1 MADLLSDLKTILSLF
16 YLVWIYGW
24 AKNQL
29 GSAKLAILFAVIVV
43 YLGFFTHDELILI
56 PVILFLVA
64 FFGKNI
70 VEKMPGPDVGG
81 GGGHGGAGHG
91 GEDHLRD

>member
-1 MADLLSDLKTILSLF
+1 MADLGSDLQTILALI

-43 YLGFFTHDELILI
+43 YLVFFTHPDLIWL

-64 FFGKNI
+64 FFGKNVI
-70 VEKMPGPDVGG
+70 EKLPHSGSGKDFI
-81 GGGHGGAGHG
+81 
-91 GEDHLRD
+91 RD

>member
-1 MADLLSDLKTILSLF
+1 MADLWSDLQTILSLF
-16 YLVWIYGW
+16 YLVWVYGW

-29 GSAKLAILFAVIVV
+29 GSAKLAILFAVIIT
-43 YLGFFTHDELILI
+43 YLGFFTHPILIWI
-56 PVILFLVA
+56 PVILFLIS

-81 GGGHGGAGHG
+81 
-91 GEDHLRD
+91 EDHLRD